1 MIPILSILIAT
12 KADSFNP
19 DPFPYGSPTF
29 NRFIADSRARF
40 GSPSPR
46 EFYAWMD
53 ANAHQSIGKW
63 ADNQH
68 RQLSRLSAKAK
79 AEAILKAGA
88 DLHALV
94 KKTIPKFSLERGYEF
109 YYTVTKGERQ
119 CFLQSV
125 LISGILQR
133 AGVDA
138 GVVMVWKNEKGSES
152 NLGHAVVLARN
163 VDGTYFLVDASDPH
177 PFMTHQGLFGTVG
190 NGYQFVGPSYQGTT
204 ITGFGNYRGD
214 RDKSFAVRGLDANFL
229 QSHFDFYRGERAEGG
244 FMGSPRTP
252 AGLAESAKYLERAV
266 KECPQNPLA
275 VYVLGH
281 VYRYMGRTADAKRQ
295 YQAGFALYQK
305 AGYVPPGPRAAVA
318 NP

>member
-1 MIPILSILIAT
+1 MIPVLSILIAT
-12 KADSFNP
+12 RVDSFNP
-19 DPFPYGSPTF
+19 DPFPYGSATF
-29 NRFIADSRARF
+29 NRFISDSQDRF
-40 GSPSPR
+40 GSPTPR
-46 EFYAWMD
+46 DFYAWMD
-53 ANAHQSIGKW
+53 TNSHQSIGKW
-63 ADNQH
+63 AD
-68 RQLSRLSAKAK
+68 RQRESLKRLTGKAK
-79 AEAILKAGA
+79 ADAILKAGA

-163 VDGTYFLVDASDPH
+163 VDGSYFLVDASDPH

-190 NGYQFVGPSYQGTT
+190 RGYRFVTPEYRGST
-204 ITGFGNYRGD
+204 ITGFADPQGG
-214 RDKSFAVRGLDANFL
+214 RDKSWAVRGLDANFL
-229 QSHFDFYRGERAEGG
+229 QSQFDFYRGERAEGG
-244 FMGSPRTP
+244 FMGTPRTP
-252 AGLAESAKYLERAV
+252 EGLQESAKYLERAV

-281 VYRYMGRTADAKRQ
+281 VYRYLGRSADAKRQ
-295 YQAGFALYQK
+295 YEAGFALYQ
-305 AGYVPPGPRAAVA
+305 ADGYVPPGPRAAVTA
-318 NP
+318 P

>member
-12 KADSFNP
+12 KAQAFNP

-29 NRFIADSRARF
+29 NRFIADSQSRF
-40 GSPSPR
+40 GSPTPR
-46 EFYAWMD
+46 DFYAWMD
-53 ANAHQSIGKW
+53 ANAHQNVGKW
-63 ADNQH
+63 ADNWH
-68 RQLSRLSAKAK
+68 GQLNRLSGKAK
-79 AEAILKAGA
+79 ADAILKAGA
-88 DLHALV
+88 ELHALV
-94 KKTIPKFSLERGYEF
+94 KKAIPKFSLERGYEF

-133 AGVDA
+133 AGIDA

-152 NLGHAVVLARN
+152 NLGHAVVLVRN
-163 VDGTYFLVDASDPH
+163 VDSTHFLVDASDPH

-190 NGYQFVGPSYQGTT
+190 TGYYFVSPMYKGST
-204 ITGFGNYRGD
+204 ITGFGNAQGGS
-214 RDKSFAVRGLDANFL
+214 DKPLSVRGLDANYL
-229 QSHFDFYRGERAEGG
+229 LSQFDFYRGERAEGG

-252 AGLAESAKYLERAV
+252 EGLAESAKFLERAV

-281 VYRYMGRTADAKRQ
+281 VYRYLGRATEAKRQ
-295 YQAGFALYQK
+295 YETGFALYQK
-305 AGYVPPGPRAAVA
+305 DGYVPPGPRAAVT